1 MSETISDF
9 KLIRNRINLSEF
21 SFQPVQNNNKEISL
35 RQALEITVNL
45 SKIYGSNRKELQAI
59 TKVESFI
66 KEL

>member
-1 MSETISDF
+1 MSKTISDF

-21 SFQPVQNNNKEISL
+21 SFQPTHNNDKEISL
-35 RQALEITVNL
+35 RQALEIIVNL
-45 SKIYGSNRKELQAI
+45 SKIYGSNKKELQAI

>member
-1 MSETISDF
+1 MSKTISDF

-21 SFQPVQNNNKEISL
+21 SFQQTHNNNKEISL
-35 RQALEITVNL
+35 RQALEIIVNL
-45 SKIYGSNRKELQAI
+45 SKIYGSNKKELQAI

>member
-66 KEL
+66 QEL